1 MNENE
6 NDREQCDIPE
16 DFDPKEYEDYLTKL
30 GKEQM
35 KFLDK
40 EEQDH
45 IDCMRRNIRNLEKA
59 GVTFDDERK
68 LGYITH
74 YAMMES
80 NKLLTK
86 FATSRLQIAK
96 STMTTVLSVLNKC
109 LIEKIDA
116 EDAVLGPHQ
125 DETK

>member
-1 MNENE
+1 MNENDE
-6 NDREQCDIPE
+6 EQCDIPE

-30 GKEQM
+30 GKAQM
-35 KFLDK
+35 NFLDK
-40 EEQDH
+40 EEQGH

-80 NKLLTK
+80 NKLLTE
-86 FATSRLQIAK
+86 FAISGLRVAK

-109 LIEKIDA
+109 LIEKMEA

>member
-1 MNENE
+1 MNENDE
-6 NDREQCDIPE
+6 EQCDMPE

-40 EEQDH
+40 EEQGH

-80 NKLLTK
+80 NKLLTE
-86 FATSRLQIAK
+86 FALSGLKIAGSK
-96 STMTTVLSVLNKC
+96 MTTVLSVLNKC
-109 LIEKIDA
+109 LIEKMDA
-116 EDAVLGPHQ
+116 EDAVLGPGQ